1 VEKEC
6 SKCGG
11 GYPMDAVVCVPS
23 EHVFEERHYLTW
35 IGITLPIAM
44 VFDQG
49 KAFFDFRISNTY
61 VERYRRS
68 QRTPA
73 RPAE

>member
-1 VEKEC
+1 
-6 SKCGG
+6 
-11 GYPMDAVVCVPS
+11 MDARVASIRAVMIWV
-23 EHVFEERHYLTW
+23 TT
-35 IGITLPIAM
+35 ITGSLAAIAI